1 MDAKQKILYE
11 KMQIELSAE
20 VLKDNKLIIDDVEVI
35 LKRLGRLLQI
45 SSNAALVDEKYS
57 LLPPKVIKTEEIVE
71 KAISESSKIL
81 IWTNYV
87 KNVDYLTKYFM
98 KFGAV
103 GIHGNIEAEK
113 RNNLISNFKNNT
125 NIKILIATPGVAKE
139 GLTLVEANYA
149 IFFDRNFSLE
159 NYLQAQD
166 RIYRIKQKKECYIY
180 KILSENSIDNWVEAL
195 LDAKEVAARFGQGD
209 LDEDQYEE
217 TMNFDFSEIL
227 KEILLN

>member
-20 VLKDNKLIIDDVEVI
+20 VLRDNKLIIDDVEVI

-139 GLTLVEANYA
+139 GLTLVEANYE
-149 IFFDRNFSLE
+149 IFFDRNFLIE

-209 LDEDQYEE
+209 LDEDQYEK